1 MQVLNFK
8 ETASL
13 LTVMGK
19 SLTVMVRGEA
29 GIGKS
34 SLGAYLKETEF
45 PNHNLIMF
53 DASVR
58 SEGDV
63 GLPWLVEIN
72 GKQVT
77 TYAPSELFG
86 LHLDGPSIVVID
98 ELTKAGP
105 GMINQLLPV
114 LLERRFNVNKLH
126 PDTILFCTGNL
137 TSELLGDVLPA
148 HALNRVMDITMRKP
162 RLVDEQGYPG
172 EWLKDYA
179 IPRGAPV
186 SAIGFCLEYPQIFA
200 DYSESSSNNP
210 YIHKPGNV
218 TGQFVTPRSF
228 SNLIFELLPRRD
240 RLSSNVFF
248 AAMVGLVGI
257 ACAESFNTYLKVE
270 MDLPTTVQVLEDPV
284 ECRLP
289 NKPVE
294 RLMMTY
300 RLAQGVS
307 AQNIDKIA
315 AYVKRF
321 GGETRALFTYL
332 VSTDKPALNGHL
344 ARLKL
349 LQDLTALRTA

>member
-1 MQVLNFK
+1 MNLNFK

-13 LTVMGK
+13 IATVGA

-34 SLGAYLKETEF
+34 SLASYLKEMEF

-63 GLPWLVEIN
+63 ALPWLVEVN

-77 TYAPSELFG
+77 TYAPTELFG
-86 LHLDGPSIVVID
+86 LHLEGPSIIVID

-105 GMINQLLPV
+105 GVINTLLPL
-114 LLERRFNVNKLH
+114 LLERRFNTQKLH
-126 PDTILFCTGNL
+126 EDTILFCTGNL
-137 TSELLGDVLPA
+137 SSELLGDVLPA
-148 HALNRVMDITMRKP
+148 HALNRIMDITMRKP
-162 RLVDEQGYPG
+162 TLVDDQGMPG

-186 SAIGFCLEYPQIFA
+186 SAIGFCLEYPQIFQ
-200 DYSESSSNNP
+200 DYSDASANNP

-218 TGQFVTPRSF
+218 SGQFVTPRSF
-228 SNLIFELLPRRD
+228 SNLLFELLPKRH
-240 RLSSNVFF
+240 RLSPNVFY
-248 AAMVGLVGI
+248 AGMVGLVGQ
-257 ACAESFNTYLKVE
+257 ACADSFNVYLKVE
-270 MDLPTTVQVLEDPV
+270 SDLPSTADVLNDPN

-300 RLAQGVS
+300 RLAQSVS
-307 AQNIDKIA
+307 VTNIDKVA
-315 AYVKRF
+315 AYIKRF

-332 VSTDKPALNGHL
+332 VSNDKPALNGHL